1 MGVMPPIFNLL
12 ASLTAGLWSK
22 HLLQYIGYLQ
32 FWVWRMLG
40 YEPDFN
46 DSGAETMSVH
56 RLLRLAL
63 AALALGLLTACAGMN
78 GDQRAQLEIS
88 QDPRGVAIASRD
100 SNLFQ
105 PGSATLQPESAPF
118 FDRVSQLL
126 RDKPERK
133 ALIDSVSDNT
143 GSAEYNQELQEVRAL
158 SIMKALITRG
168 VDRSRLA
175 YVTGSSVSPAPGA
188 MTPVEPAVP
197 QSKIIILGASTA
209 DMNVNTL
216 ERFFDGISNFGKSL
230 FK

>member
-1 MGVMPPIFNLL
+1 MAAIFALP
-12 ASLTAGLWSK
+12 AWPTAHLWSK
-22 HLLQYIGYLQ
+22 HMLQYIGYLQ

-40 YEPDFN
+40 YGPDFN
-46 DSGAETMSVH
+46 DSGAQTMSVH
-56 RLLRLAL
+56 RLLRLVL
-63 AALALGLLTACAGMN
+63 ATLAFGLLTACAGMN
-78 GDQRAQLEIS
+78 ASQRAQLEIS

-100 SNLFQ
+100 SNLFL
-105 PGSATLQPESAPF
+105 PGSATLQPDSAPF

-126 RDKPERK
+126 QDKPERK

-168 VDRSRLA
+168 IDRSRLA
-175 YVTGSSVSPAPGA
+175 YVTGSSASPAPGA

-216 ERFFDGISNFGKSL
+216 ERFFDDISNFGKSL